1 MEYMTDML
9 LPRARYL
16 CALTG
21 LFFLMATTAQAST
34 APEFEQGIT
43 RVSITERSDKSGY
56 VLRLHANAYIK
67 AYSAPKEISN
77 GRYEVVVFNTSVNTD
92 AQKDEPKGPVEN
104 YSFSKKDGHTT
115 FRMTLLQGLPIDVT
129 AYRDRDSNDLLIG
142 LTYSTDTV
150 QEMEVKPV
158 VNTGPTM
165 EARSRWLLD
174 TIVIDA
180 GHGGKDPG
188 TNWNGVREKDVTL
201 AVALKV
207 GAYLEEYL
215 GVNVVYT
222 RKTDV
227 SVDLKK
233 RGPMANEAGG
243 KLFVSIHADAQPRS
257 SATHG
262 ATMYVLGTHKTEQ
275 ARKVMERENSVVK
288 FEDDQE
294 AYAEFDNQALITR
307 TLTQSAYIK
316 QSEHLAAMI
325 EDQFTKRANRKTR
338 GVRQAPFYVLWS
350 ASMPAVLIE
359 LGYITNRTE
368 ARYLESE
375 LGQTYLASAIYR
387 AIRDYKFAYE
397 KELSL
402 TASQ

>member
-1 MEYMTDML
+1 MGHIAVL
-9 LPRARYL
+9 LPTVTRHFCTISGAI
-16 CALTG
+16 
-21 LFFLMATTAQAST
+21 FLVATLVTAQADPV
-34 APEFEQGIT
+34 ADNIT

-56 VLRLHANAYIK
+56 VVRLHSTEYIK
-67 AYSAPKEISN
+67 AFSSPKEISE
-77 GRYEVVVFNTSVNTD
+77 GRFEIVLFNSSVSPSV
-92 AQKDEPKGPVEN
+92 QKDEVRGPLKSYFFEE
-104 YSFSKKDGHTT
+104 KDGHPT
-115 FRMTLLQGLPIDVT
+115 FRFSLLDGLPIDVS

-142 LTYSTDTV
+142 LSYSSETV
-150 QEMEVKPV
+150 AEVEVKPV
-158 VNTGPTM
+158 VNTGPTA

-180 GHGGKDPG
+180 GHGGVDPG
-188 TNWNGVREKDVTL
+188 TNWNGVKEKDVTL

-233 RGPMANEAGG
+233 RGPIANEAGG

-257 SATHG
+257 SSVHG
-262 ATMYVLGTHKTEQ
+262 ATMYVLGTHKSEA
-275 ARKVMERENSVVK
+275 ARRVMERENSVVR

-294 AYAEFDNQALITR
+294 AYEEYDNQALIKR
-307 TLTQSAYIK
+307 VLTQSAYIK
-316 QSEHLAAMI
+316 QSEQLASML
-325 EDQFTKRANRKTR
+325 EEQFAKRANRKTR
-338 GVRQAPFYVLWS
+338 GVKQAPFWVLWS

-359 LGYITNRTE
+359 LGYITNRKE
-368 ARYLESE
+368 ARYLESD

-387 AIRDYKFAYE
+387 AIRDFKFAYE
-397 KELSL
+397 KELAL
-402 TASQ
+402 TTSQ